1 MAARTKARKRALDVL
16 FEAEQRRVDPVVLVR
31 DRSEA
36 PVTEAPLNPYT
47 VQIVEGVTEHG
58 AQIDD
63 ALRTYSQGWT
73 LDRMPDVDRA
83 ILRIG
88 AWEILHNEQVPDAV
102 AISEAIGLATEL
114 STDDSP
120 RFVHGLLARVA
131 EVKDTLS

>member
-16 FEAEQRRVDPVVLVR
+16 FEAEQRRVDPVALVR

-88 AWEILHNEQVPDAV
+88 AWEILHNERVPDAV

>member
-16 FEAEQRRVDPVVLVR
+16 FEAELRRVDPVALVR

>member
-16 FEAEQRRVDPVVLVR
+16 FEAEQRRVDPVALVR

-47 VQIVEGVTEHG
+47 VQIVECVTEHG

>member
-1 MAARTKARKRALDVL
+1 M
-16 FEAEQRRVDPVVLVR
+16 
-31 DRSEA
+31 
-36 PVTEAPLNPYT
+36 TEAPLNPYT

>member
-16 FEAEQRRVDPVVLVR
+16 FEAEQRRVDPVALVR

-88 AWEILHNEQVPDAV
+88 VWEVLYNDEVPTAV
-102 AISEAIGLATEL
+102 AIAVWISEPMMACSRPPVGA
-114 STDDSP
+114 SGSP
-120 RFVHGLLARVA
+120 
-131 EVKDTLS
+131 

>member
-1 MAARTKARKRALDVL
+1 LAARTKARKRALDVL
-16 FEAEQRRVDPVVLVR
+16 FEAELRRVDPVALVR

>member
-1 MAARTKARKRALDVL
+1 MAARTKARKRALDLL
-16 FEAEQRRVDPVVLVR
+16 FEAEQRRVDPAVLVR
-31 DRSEA
+31 ERVEA

>member
-16 FEAEQRRVDPVVLVR
+16 FEAEQRRVDPVSLVR

>member
-16 FEAEQRRVDPVVLVR
+16 FEAEQRRVDPVALVR